1 MHIKFSPIIILT
13 TVDSRRYEFQT
24 KNDDDDDNERH
35 YYWRLMMM
43 TLASFLIIFPNQ
55 LMMSPQ
61 TMYQGRYGNSGG
73 KGKGGTA
80 F

>member
-35 YYWRLMMM
+35 YYWRLM
-43 TLASFLIIFPNQ
+43 TVDDDDLGVIFNYF
-55 LMMSPQ
+55 SKSVNDVA
-61 TMYQGRYGNSGG
+61 TDHVSG
-73 KGKGGTA
+73 
-80 F
+80 